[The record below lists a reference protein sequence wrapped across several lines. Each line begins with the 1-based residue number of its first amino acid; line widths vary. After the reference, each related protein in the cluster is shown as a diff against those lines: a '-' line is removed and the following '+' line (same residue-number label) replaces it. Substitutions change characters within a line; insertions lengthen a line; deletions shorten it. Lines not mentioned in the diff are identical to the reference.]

1 MKRIF
6 ASLLIVL
13 CVIGVCSPLTLAAD
27 TRYEIP
33 EVGISILLPNKYEV
47 QFRSDEPNKKY
58 LSILGLTYDEYM
70 DWMLESNI
78 YLDAFADNSCEVYI
92 AMTEVGTTDL
102 RDYTSAELNNFLSL
116 IKSSYDESAFQ
127 VIEYYV
133 CTISNIPFFYIEYAK
148 SAENLSVHA
157 QYYATTVNGKR
168 LEIGRSV
175 MNRQINAADRREMDA
190 IINSFT
196 LLSDTRKQSAAFVY
210 KDDVS
215 GVSFTVPA
223 NYKQKELE
231 QNNGLIQFCR
241 IDDPNVILQYV
252 MIDLWADT
260 PAADRGDSS
269 REDIDKLYQFLTPS
283 DLEELFGYPIRN
295 FHTERH
301 NNNDYYVF
309 NITITPTANMPIDIV
324 TAATFKNGCAY
335 LFQYPGTEGDEHY
348 ADFVS
353 LLSSI
358 KIPNIAHEIKFPT
371 SGNSGSPKEPTSAT
385 GGFRKLLAEDL
396 VLWIIVNLSLTI
408 LIHPLPLWLYRWCIR
423 KKPVAPKSAKK
434 IVIID
439 AVIVFVVMNVI
450 AYFGSGRVTGAAII
464 LWAWVSYRVL
474 ISGHKNA
481 ETPEVPAE
489 EDEIEPDSEIEDI
502 SEDSDLTEIPVSAE
516 EETAKEDP
524 PVPAFCRKC
533 GTKLITGAG
542 FCNKCGTAVIKE

>member
-27 TRYEIP
+27 MRYEIP
-33 EVGISILLPNKYEV
+33 EVGISILLPDKYEV

-78 YLDAFADNSCEVYI
+78 YFDAFADNSCEVYI

-116 IKSSYDESAFQ
+116 IKSSYDESTFQ

-210 KDDVS
+210 KDGVS

-231 QNNGLIQFCR
+231 QNNESIQFCQ

-324 TAATFKNGCAY
+324 TAAAFKNGCAY
-335 LFQYPGTEGDEHY
+335 LFQYPGIEGDEHY
-348 ADFVS
+348 ADFVG
-353 LLSSI
+353 LLNSVKIPSIAHPIGSTPPGSI
-358 KIPNIAHEIKFPT
+358 KE
-371 SGNSGSPKEPTSAT
+371 SNSSVAR
-385 GGFRKLLAEDL
+385 FRKLLAEDL
-396 VLWIIVNLSLTI
+396 VLWIIVNLCLTI

-423 KKPVAPKSAKK
+423 KKPVAPKNAKK

-474 ISGHKNA
+474 ISGHKNT
-481 ETPEVPAE
+481 ETPEEPTAADEIETESETEEPAE
-489 EDEIEPDSEIEDI
+489 EN
-502 SEDSDLTEIPVSAE
+502 DLTEISVLDE
-516 EETAKEDP
+516 EEAVKEES
-524 PVPAFCRKC
+524 PVPVFCRKC
-533 GTKLITGAG
+533 GAKLIPGAG
-542 FCNKCGTAVIKE
+542 FCRKCGTAVIKE

>member
-27 TRYEIP
+27 MRYEIP
-33 EVGISILLPNKYEV
+33 EVGISILLPDKYEV

-78 YLDAFADNSCEVYI
+78 YFDAFADNSCEVYI

-116 IKSSYDESAFQ
+116 IKSSYDESTFQ

-210 KDDVS
+210 KDEVS

-231 QNNGLIQFCR
+231 QNNESIQFCQ

-324 TAATFKNGCAY
+324 TAAAFKNGCAY
-335 LFQYPGTEGDEHY
+335 LFQYPGIEGDEHY
-348 ADFVS
+348 ADFVG
-353 LLSSI
+353 LLNSVKIPSIAHPIGSTPPGSI
-358 KIPNIAHEIKFPT
+358 KE
-371 SGNSGSPKEPTSAT
+371 SNSSVAR
-385 GGFRKLLAEDL
+385 FRKLLAEDL
-396 VLWIIVNLSLTI
+396 VLWIIVNLCLTI

-423 KKPVAPKSAKK
+423 KKPVAPKNAKK

-474 ISGHKNA
+474 ISGHKNT
-481 ETPEVPAE
+481 ETPEEPTAADEIETESETEEPAE
-489 EDEIEPDSEIEDI
+489 EN
-502 SEDSDLTEIPVSAE
+502 DLTEISVLDE
-516 EETAKEDP
+516 EEAVKEES
-524 PVPAFCRKC
+524 PVPVFCRKC
-533 GTKLITGAG
+533 GAKLIPGAG
-542 FCNKCGTAVIKE
+542 FCRKCGTAVIKE